1 MPGRRQEDKFTIAV
15 PHHLV
20 EISGKV
26 YGLDAYFWNHVEV
39 EARKALMIRPASVLT
54 SDITGCTVLPVKVE
68 FKEQVE
74 DLKALSA
81 GLLRWTARH
90 ARWKLARLLAPA
102 PEPRE
107 GWEYVYA
114 SRIAGS
120 LRLENARLTGISW
133 LVVSITFKKK
143 GGIESNDKIYNWLL
157 ENDRVFAV
165 KARELLDLK
174 G

>member
-1 MPGRRQEDKFTIAV
+1 MPGGRQEYTLKIAV

-20 EISGKV
+20 EVSGKA

-39 EARKALMIRPASVLT
+39 EARKALMIRPAGVLT

-68 FKEQVE
+68 FKKQLE
-74 DLKALSA
+74 DLKSLST
-81 GLLRWTARH
+81 GLLKWTARH
-90 ARWKLARLLAPA
+90 ARWKLTRLLAPA
-102 PEPRE
+102 PEPRG

-133 LVVSITFKKK
+133 LVVSVTLEKR
-143 GGIESNDKIYNWLL
+143 GGIKSNDKIYNWLL

-165 KARELLDLK
+165 KARELLSLR